1 MPWAAWKT
9 PQEAAAIATAKEA
22 RRRAR
27 SRSQWGYLGDQHAH
41 PAPRR
46 PVRST
51 RKRDPVYME
60 LELAEPTVAARAK
73 RPSAP
78 PPLECPICLEHLDDA
93 SPALA
98 CGHRY
103 HAACVQGL
111 VATAWA
117 EGARRTRGRG
127 TAVPCPLCRGQS
139 YVQ

>member
-1 MPWAAWKT
+1 
-9 PQEAAAIATAKEA
+9 
-22 RRRAR
+22 
-27 SRSQWGYLGDQHAH
+27 
-41 PAPRR
+41 
-46 PVRST
+46 
-51 RKRDPVYME
+51 ME

-93 SPALA
+93 TPELA